1 MLSNLCL
8 GQNVSKR
15 PIRSPGPPPAGAA
28 ASPGLGIAA
37 VERDTGL
44 PKDTLRVWE
53 RRYGFPAPVRDA
65 AGERLYPPDQV
76 ERLRLIRRLVDSGHR
91 PGRVVALP
99 EAELRAMSVAPG
111 SVEPTRDFGG
121 EDLETCEALLRAH
134 RVEEFRAH
142 LSGAALRLGL
152 ERFVADVCAPL
163 TRRVGESWA
172 RGDLEIFEEHL
183 YTESLQSVLRAAIA
197 AIPGPGVRPRVL
209 LTTLPCE
216 PHGLGLLMVE
226 ALMAL
231 HGASC
236 LSLGTRTPVR
246 DIALAVRSRQSDVV
260 ALSFTGVVPAGA
272 LGDGL
277 AELRSAL
284 SPEVEIWAGGG
295 SEALRRRRIE
305 GVQVIPSLEAIA
317 PEIARWRSEPRGA

>member
-1 MLSNLCL
+1 M
-8 GQNVSKR
+8 SKR
-15 PIRSPGPPPAGAA
+15 SNRSPTPASVERAA
-28 ASPGLGIAA
+28 PQGLGIAA

-65 AGERLYPPDQV
+65 AGERLYPPEQV
-76 ERLRLIRRLVDSGHR
+76 ERLRLVRRLVDSGHR

-99 EAELRAMSVAPG
+99 EAELRAMAAAQAG
-111 SVEPTRDFGG
+111 VEPVRDLGG
-121 EDLETCEALLRAH
+121 EDLDACEALLRAH
-134 RVEEFRAH
+134 RAEELRAH

-172 RGDLEIFEEHL
+172 RGELEIFEEHL

-197 AIPGPGVRPRVL
+197 AIPRPGVQPRVL

-226 ALMAL
+226 AVMAL

-236 LSLGTRTPVR
+236 LSLGACTPVR

-284 SPEVEIWAGGG
+284 SADVEIWAGGG

-305 GVQVIPSLEAIA
+305 GVRVIPGLEGIA
-317 PEIARWRSEPRGA
+317 PEIARWRSERRAA